1 MNCLNAYDSPGSKR
15 AEIRQGGGDRC
26 SKPERG
32 TLQRGGRLG
41 LMLAALCLTA
51 ALPSMAHAND
61 LLVIPDASVV
71 KYVVTPDGFVY
82 LRNLNEVD
90 PTWAGCC
97 TNFWMNTTTDG
108 GRTQFAAFLSARVSR
123 QRIVIYA
130 SSKTGSP
137 NQALLHVGDF

>member
-1 MNCLNAYDSPGSKR
+1 
-15 AEIRQGGGDRC
+15 
-26 SKPERG
+26 
-32 TLQRGGRLG
+32 
-41 LMLAALCLTA
+41 MLAALCLATT
-51 ALPSMAHAND
+51 LPSPARAND

-71 KYVVTPDGFVY
+71 KYLVNSDGFVY

-97 TNFWMNTTTDG
+97 SNFWMNTTTDG
-108 GRTQFAAFLSARVSR
+108 GRTQFAAFLSARVSH

-130 SSKTGSP
+130 SSKAGAP